1 MIERNGKLIMGFLN
15 LVEYARNNLNEA
27 DSSETLTANAKKL
40 IVAVNEFEQCMVQI
54 PHIMAFM
61 CEFHA

>member
-1 MIERNGKLIMGFLN
+1 MGFLN

-40 IVAVNEFEQCMVQI
+40 IGAVNEFEQCMV
-54 PHIMAFM
+54 
-61 CEFHA
+61 